1 MGYKMIENTQVL
13 VIAKQL
19 LNIEPADGN
28 KDDVLAI
35 LAEQAL
41 TDALAISN
49 NTAIVSEFGILARMV
64 SHLYVIRGAEHI
76 TKQTLAGVGEDYTL
90 QYPANVMNTLKSYR
104 KLKLL

>member
-1 MGYKMIENTQVL
+1 MIENTQIL

-19 LNIEPADGN
+19 LNIELVDAN
-28 KDDVLAI
+28 QDDVLAI

-49 NTAIVSEFGILARMV
+49 NPAIASEYGILARMV
-64 SHLYVIRGAEHI
+64 AHLYVVRGAEHI
-76 TKQTLAGVGEDYTL
+76 TKQSLAGVSEDYTL

-104 KLKLL
+104 KLRLV